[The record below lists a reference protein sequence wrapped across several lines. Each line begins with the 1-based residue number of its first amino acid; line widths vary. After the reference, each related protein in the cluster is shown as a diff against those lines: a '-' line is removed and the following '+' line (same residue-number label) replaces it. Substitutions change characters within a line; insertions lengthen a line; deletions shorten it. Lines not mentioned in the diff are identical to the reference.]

1 MRTWNRYKYKRGTD
15 MRYIEP
21 IGSAEISITKYA
33 SDKQIDRLWE
43 VVEEILDGID
53 INAEEL
59 LGTRV
64 SPLGELIYDGE
75 LVVKIIKDLYNREK

>member
-1 MRTWNRYKYKRGTD
+1 

-53 INAEEL
+53 VNAEDL
-59 LGTRV
+59 LD
-64 SPLGELIYDGE
+64 DGE
-75 LVVKIIKDLYNREK
+75 LVVKIIKDLYNREQ

>member
-1 MRTWNRYKYKRGTD
+1 MK
-15 MRYIEP
+15 YIEP
-21 IGSAEISITKYA
+21 TGSVEISLTKYA

-43 VVEEILDGID
+43 VVEEILEGID

-64 SPLGELIYDGE
+64 SPLEVTRYEKLIYDGE
-75 LVVKIIKDLYNREK
+75 LVVKIIKDLYNKKE

>member
-1 MRTWNRYKYKRGTD
+1 MG
-15 MRYIEP
+15 YIEP

-64 SPLGELIYDGE
+64 SPLGGHIYDGE
-75 LVVKIIKDLYNREK
+75 LVVKIIKDLYNREQ

>member
-1 MRTWNRYKYKRGTD
+1 MG
-15 MRYIEP
+15 YIEP

-53 INAEEL
+53 VNAEDL
-59 LGTRV
+59 LD
-64 SPLGELIYDGE
+64 DGE
-75 LVVKIIKDLYNREK
+75 LVVKIIKDLYNKEE

>member
-1 MRTWNRYKYKRGTD
+1 

-53 INAEEL
+53 VNAEDL
-59 LGTRV
+59 LD
-64 SPLGELIYDGE
+64 DGE
-75 LVVKIIKDLYNREK
+75 LVVKIIKDL

>member
-1 MRTWNRYKYKRGTD
+1 

-53 INAEEL
+53 VNAEDL
-59 LGTRV
+59 LD
-64 SPLGELIYDGE
+64 DGE
-75 LVVKIIKDLYNREK
+75 LVVKIIKDS

>member
-1 MRTWNRYKYKRGTD
+1 

-64 SPLGELIYDGE
+64 SPLGGLIYNGE
-75 LVVKIIKDLYNREK
+75 LVVKIIKDLYNREQ

>member
-21 IGSAEISITKYA
+21 IGSVEISLTKYA

-53 INAEEL
+53 VNAEDL
-59 LGTRV
+59 LD
-64 SPLGELIYDGE
+64 DGE
-75 LVVKIIKDLYNREK
+75 LVVKIIKDL

>member
-1 MRTWNRYKYKRGTD
+1 

-75 LVVKIIKDLYNREK
+75 LVVKIIKDLHNREK

>member
-1 MRTWNRYKYKRGTD
+1 

>member
-1 MRTWNRYKYKRGTD
+1 MG
-15 MRYIEP
+15 YIEP

-53 INAEEL
+53 VNAEDL
-59 LGTRV
+59 LGTR
-64 SPLGELIYDGE
+64 DGE
-75 LVVKIIKDLYNREK
+75 LVVKIIKDLYNKEE

>member
-1 MRTWNRYKYKRGTD
+1 

-21 IGSAEISITKYA
+21 IGSVEISITKYA

-43 VVEEILDGID
+43 VVEEILEGID

-64 SPLGELIYDGE
+64 SPLEVTRYEKLIYDGE
-75 LVVKIIKDLYNREK
+75 LVVKIIKDLYNKEQ

>member
-1 MRTWNRYKYKRGTD
+1 

-21 IGSAEISITKYA
+21 IGSVEISITKYA

-43 VVEEILDGID
+43 VVEEILEGID

-64 SPLGELIYDGE
+64 SPLEVTRYEKLIYDGE
-75 LVVKIIKDLYNREK
+75 LVVKIIKDLYNKKE

>member
-1 MRTWNRYKYKRGTD
+1 

-21 IGSAEISITKYA
+21 IGSVEISLTKYA

-53 INAEEL
+53 VNAEDL
-59 LGTRV
+59 LGTR
-64 SPLGELIYDGE
+64 DGE
-75 LVVKIIKDLYNREK
+75 LVVKIIKDLYNKEE

>member
-1 MRTWNRYKYKRGTD
+1 

-21 IGSAEISITKYA
+21 IGSVEISITKYA

-43 VVEEILDGID
+43 VVEEILEGID

-59 LGTRV
+59 LGIRV
-64 SPLGELIYDGE
+64 SPLEVTRYEKLIYDGE
-75 LVVKIIKDLYNREK
+75 LVVKIIKDLYNKEE